1 MTLSFF
7 SGRKNRDR
15 KAPDVEP
22 ARVGVNVMAAA
33 RESARDMFNEARIRV
48 LGNAWLSAATA
59 DDRPAERMYWDAY
72 CAANAK
78 RSPAQVARIET
89 ARGLR

>member
-1 MTLSFF
+1 MSCILPF
-7 SGRKNRDR
+7 RKPSARTSPQHEPCAVAVKVTRLDR
-15 KAPDVEP
+15 EAV
-22 ARVGVNVMAAA
+22 
-33 RESARDMFNEARIRV
+33 RDMFNEARIRV

-59 DDRPAERMYWDAY
+59 GDRPAERMYWDAY

-78 RSPAQVARIET
+78 RSPAQVARIEM